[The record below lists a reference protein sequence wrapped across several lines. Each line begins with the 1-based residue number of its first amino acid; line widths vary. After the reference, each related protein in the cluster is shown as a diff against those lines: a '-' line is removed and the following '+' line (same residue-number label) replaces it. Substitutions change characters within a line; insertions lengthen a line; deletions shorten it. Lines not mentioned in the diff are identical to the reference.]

1 MNKFKY
7 ILKELRKEK
16 KLSQAEFAKEF
27 NIGQTTVSGWETG
40 YREPDLDTLIKLS
53 KYFGVTTDYLL
64 GIDF

>member
-16 KLSQAEFAKEF
+16 KLSQVEFAKEF